1 MAHRLEKRAAEMLL
15 NGATLLAEPC
25 PYCSGVRVMKDGS
38 ALCTSCGA
46 EPVREAR
53 AEPVREARAEPRP
66 IDALQSKLQ
75 ALTGELTAE
84 GDHQRQQEILRSIRS
99 IIDTMDRL
107 KGKSSGSDPS
117 NPGNPTR

>member
-38 ALCTSCGA
+38 ALCTSCG
-46 EPVREAR
+46 

-107 KGKSSGSDPS
+107 KGKSSGSNPS